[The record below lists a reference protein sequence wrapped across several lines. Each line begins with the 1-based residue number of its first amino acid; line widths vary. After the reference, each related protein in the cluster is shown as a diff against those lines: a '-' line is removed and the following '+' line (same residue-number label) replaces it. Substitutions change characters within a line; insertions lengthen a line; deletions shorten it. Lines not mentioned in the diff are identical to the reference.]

1 MGRKHAKIIS
11 RDAFQQ
17 AFVETEYIMRKN
29 LAARIEVAAEQPIP
43 ASEPDYI
50 AGYIDGLKKAAVIVF
65 GEVETNDVG

>member
-29 LAARIEVAAEQPIP
+29 LAARIEVAAE
-43 ASEPDYI
+43 SETNADII
-50 AGYIDGLKKAAVIVF
+50 AGLKKAAVIVF
-65 GEVETNDVG
+65 GELETKTEAPTDDVG